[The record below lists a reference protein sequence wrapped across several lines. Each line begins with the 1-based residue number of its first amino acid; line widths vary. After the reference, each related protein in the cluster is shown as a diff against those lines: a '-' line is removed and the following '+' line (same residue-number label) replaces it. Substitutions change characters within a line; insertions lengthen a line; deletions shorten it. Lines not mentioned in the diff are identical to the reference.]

1 MRVRICLLVV
11 LGLAL
16 IAQTYSQEN
25 TNVVIGVY
33 LEPSDYPGYPSSNT
47 SYVAASYVKYI
58 EMAGAQVVPI
68 HYDGDQSYYDFIFER
83 INGLLFPGG
92 SVEIGNNSFTRNAEY
107 MINKAINAS
116 QNGVHF
122 PV

>member
-1 MRVRICLLVV
+1 MIS
-11 LGLAL
+11 
-16 IAQTYSQEN
+16 QTSCQEN
-25 TNVVIGVY
+25 TNAVIGVF

-68 HYDGDQSYYDFIFER
+68 HYDGDKNYYDFIFER

-92 SVEIGNNSFTRNAEY
+92 SVAIGNNSFTRNAEY

-116 QNGVHF
+116 
-122 PV
+122 